1 MQPELFN
8 ILMEGYEG
16 QVTYIHKYV
25 VADTQMKS
33 PHSPMEVLAPDG
45 TPV

>member
-25 VADTQMKS
+25 VVDTQMKS
-33 PHSPMEVLAPDG
+33 PHSPMEVLAPDD